1 MSSMP
6 AAPTKSASEDIKKIE
21 AVIEIIYEDLL
32 AEGGRYK
39 VSELLKA
46 IELKRKLAPTDDREK
61 QFWNMI
67 DGIRHK
73 ALAQKNKKTIGA
85 SGKSARMKGP
95 HETHQTNQ

>member
-1 MSSMP
+1 MSSKRT
-6 AAPTKSASEDIKKIE
+6 APTTNTTEDIQKIE
-21 AVIEIIYEDLL
+21 EIIEIIYKDLV
-32 AEGGRYK
+32 AEGGNYK

-73 ALAQKNKKTIGA
+73 ALAQKDKKRIDT
-85 SGKSARMKGP
+85 SGKGAKVKSS
-95 HETHQTNQ
+95 HETHQTK